1 MEEITEMISQL
12 PFGQAVQRINITQLP
27 QEIKE
32 DIISK
37 TTGILNETETSSDI
51 NAMREKSRSILD
63 ETEDET
69 ETTATDPMIR
79 SISRNRI
86 VAEQLE
92 ALADNLE
99 ARIKSKRGL
108 RKILDGRPM
117 EQ

>member
-1 MEEITEMISQL
+1 MEATDVATEIITEMISQL
-12 PFGQAVQRINITQLP
+12 PFGQAVQRTNITQLP

-32 DIISK
+32 EILSK
-37 TTGILNETETSSDI
+37 TTGILNETETISDI
-51 NAMREKSRSILD
+51 NTMREESRSIINVI
-63 ETEDET
+63 
-69 ETTATDPMIR
+69 DPTVR
-79 SISRNRI
+79 AISRNRI

-92 ALADNLE
+92 ALANNLE